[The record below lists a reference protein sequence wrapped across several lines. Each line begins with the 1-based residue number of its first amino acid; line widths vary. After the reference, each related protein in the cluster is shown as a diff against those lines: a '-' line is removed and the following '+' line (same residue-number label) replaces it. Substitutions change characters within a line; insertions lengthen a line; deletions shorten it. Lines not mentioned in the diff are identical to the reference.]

1 MLVLA
6 FVLTKDVNRHLE
18 ETLAAAAAKW
28 AFYSAGYLCVF
39 FFFPCAFSGKSFADQ
54 VVVWQANERMLPAF
68 VCCQLCFLFL
78 QLWQYNMSVVFKDCH
93 FRKAVGK
100 WKLSAFPT
108 CRCVAS
114 TFCIHRIEARCLLCG
129 EL

>member
-39 FFFPCAFSGKSFADQ
+39 FFSLVHFLVRA
-54 VVVWQANERMLPAF
+54 LPI
-68 VCCQLCFLFL
+68 
-78 QLWQYNMSVVFKDCH
+78 K
-93 FRKAVGK
+93 
-100 WKLSAFPT
+100 
-108 CRCVAS
+108 
-114 TFCIHRIEARCLLCG
+114 
-129 EL
+129 